1 MSVTVEHIRPVVSLR
16 EFFKDSVAEAMA
28 RQRVDADD
36 QTAYYVVNL
45 LTLFAR
51 SEALFDA
58 TERGRELRPL
68 ALVLAEAADAERA
81 EQRNYALQ
89 RVGDVAL
96 FVAGFF
102 GEGMNRRLVDMDY
115 YVHMGGSAYG
125 ALSQSIKGSLRGR
138 VYGPVFAELA
148 NKFQGFV
155 DVLAEVRDE
164 GLSSQ
169 DIDVLRM
176 WEIWRRTGSR
186 RAAEKLRSRGIE
198 PTLLEDGETPH

>member
-1 MSVTVEHIRPVVSLR
+1 MEHISLVVSLQ
-16 EFFKDSVAEAMA
+16 EFFKDSVADAMA
-28 RQRVDADD
+28 KQRVDADD

-58 TERGRELRPL
+58 PEGRRELRPL
-68 ALVLAEAADAERA
+68 AAVLAEAVASERA
-81 EQRNYALQ
+81 DERNHGLQ

-102 GEGMNRRLVDMDY
+102 GEGLARRPVDVDY
-115 YVHMGGSAYG
+115 YVHMGGAAYG
-125 ALSQSIKGSLRGR
+125 ALAESIRGSSRGR
-138 VYGPVFAELA
+138 AFSAVFAELA
-148 NKFQGFV
+148 RKFQDFV

-164 GLSSQ
+164 GLSNR
-169 DIDVLRM
+169 DTNVLRT

-186 RAAEKLRSRGIE
+186 RAADKLRAEGIE
-198 PTLLEDGETPH
+198 PAQLLRGETRH